1 MRSMSVG
8 IVELSADEP
17 RLATSLGEKVAWHS
31 SSQDLGTSLVQR
43 PVEKVVFHVTFQRPH
58 GLINIFHQVR
68 ELNPEATILLAASSA
83 NDLLIA
89 EIKSLVSTTAPRR
102 DMLSEREREVLSAI
116 RSGKTNREIASQLG
130 ISRSTVNRHVENI
143 LHKKSARNRAQAA
156 AE

>member
-1 MRSMSVG
+1 MSVG

-17 RLATSLGEKVAWHS
+17 QLVTSFGDKVAWHS
-31 SSQDLGTSLVQR
+31 NSQNLGTRLVQK
-43 PVEKVVFHVTFQRPH
+43 PVEKVVFHVTFQRPK
-58 GLINIFHQVR
+58 GLVNIVHQVM
-68 ELNPEATILLAASSA
+68 ELNPEATIVLAASSA
-83 NDLLIA
+83 DDLLIA
-89 EIKSLVSTTAPRR
+89 EVKSLVSSASPRR
-102 DMLSEREREVLSAI
+102 DTLSEREREVLSGI